1 MGVAFTPE
9 YKKIKLQEEM
19 AAHQVEP
26 KLPSDRFAISL
37 HMLQG
42 YLKSQ
47 AEKA

>member
-26 KLPSDRFAISL
+26 KLP
-37 HMLQG
+37 LQG